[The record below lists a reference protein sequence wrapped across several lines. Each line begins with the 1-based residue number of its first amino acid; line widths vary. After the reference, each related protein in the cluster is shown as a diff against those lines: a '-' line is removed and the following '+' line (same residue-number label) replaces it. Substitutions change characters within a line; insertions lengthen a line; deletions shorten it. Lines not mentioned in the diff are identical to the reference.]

1 MILGVGTDLLDI
13 RRMEKTLERF
23 GHRFRERVFTEAE
36 CSRCEARVQS
46 AGCFAQRFAAKEA
59 CSKALGTG
67 LRQGVFWRDMRV
79 DSLPSG
85 QPVMVLSGGAA
96 VRLAVLTPQGM
107 VADIAVSMSDDY
119 PMAHAVVVISAR
131 PATAGTTTVAGPVP
145 GTVP

>member
-1 MILGVGTDLLDI
+1 MILGIGTDLLDI

-23 GHRFRERVFTEAE
+23 GRRFCERVFTEDE
-36 CSRCEARVQS
+36 CCRCEARVQS

-79 DSLPSG
+79 ESLPSG

-96 VRLAVLTPQGM
+96 VRLALLTPPGM

-131 PATAGTTTVAGPVP
+131 PTAD
-145 GTVP
+145 GTVTVSVALP